1 MKAVNR
7 KALPQATTD
16 LNLARRNLD
25 QFGYCLLENAL
36 DADRVEAL
44 RQRLVEQADAE
55 QELGRATFDAGPSG
69 RGVNQRIWF
78 LTNKGQV
85 FRDLP
90 VHPWA
95 RELVGHLLGDQYLLS
110 SMTANIVKA
119 GGTIGWHVDQWWFP
133 GPVERNSDY
142 LRPGSFTKQQFR
154 DRDFHEEDIP
164 GSPLIAPAVA
174 CNVAWMISDYSE
186 ENGATLVVPGSHLWG
201 PAASR
206 QREPRRRGGVADR
219 PGRNGCG
226 IRRPHL
232 AQHRGKRRAQ
242 RPTRYP
248 ELLLCRPTSATGK
261 LLCRSRP
268 GGSGER
274 LGGAAGPARLQN
286 LSRVRPNREP
296 RSRHYW
302 PRRKGFGGT
311 KKNIDK

>member
-201 PAASR
+201 RLPHANENPGVEVVSLTGPAGTAAVFDARIWHSTGVSVAPSDRLGILNYFCAAQLRQQENFFVGLDPEVLENAS
-206 QREPRRRGGVADR
+206 E
-219 PGRNGCG
+219 
-226 IRRPHL
+226 
-232 AQHRGKRRAQ
+232 
-242 RPTRYP
+242 
-248 ELLLCRPTSATGK
+248 ELLA
-261 LLCRSRP
+261 LLGFRIFHGYGRIESR
-268 GGSGER
+268 GADTIGLDERALGE
-274 LGGAAGPARLQN
+274 L
-286 LSRVRPNREP
+286 
-296 RSRHYW
+296 
-302 PRRKGFGGT
+302 
-311 KKNIDK
+311 KKI